1 MNESGG
7 QSQQIY
13 RHIVPQ
19 SLVKQLRVHD
29 GLAFLQSLRLLLMQF
44 LSQDLGE
51 GNATFQSHV

>member
-1 MNESGG
+1 MKVGG
-7 QSQQIY
+7 TVSRYTGILST
-13 RHIVPQ
+13 

-44 LSQDLGE
+44 LPQDLGE